1 MADNDNDI
9 DLNQD
14 GKISADEQSIY
25 EQRARNRR
33 GMAWV
38 ALIAMVASGFSMM
51 YFVPEARL
59 KQLDGLLEIYWV
71 ALGSIVGAYVGIST
85 WMSKK

>member
-1 MADNDNDI
+1 MAENEI

-14 GKISADEQSIY
+14 GKVSRQEETVY
-25 EQRARNRR
+25 EQKAVNRR
-33 GMAWV
+33 LMAWV
-38 ALIAMVASGFSMM
+38 ALIALVVSGFSMM
-51 YFVPEARL
+51 FLVPETRL
-59 KQLDGLLEIYWV
+59 KTLDGLLEIYWI

>member
-1 MADNDNDI
+1 MSDNEI

-14 GKISADEQSIY
+14 GKINNNEERLY
-25 EQRARNRR
+25 EQKAVNRR
-33 GMAWV
+33 RMAWL
-38 ALIAMVASGFSMM
+38 ALISMIVSAFCM
-51 YFVPEARL
+51 MFFVPESRL
-59 KQLDGLLEIYWV
+59 KQLDGLLEIYWL